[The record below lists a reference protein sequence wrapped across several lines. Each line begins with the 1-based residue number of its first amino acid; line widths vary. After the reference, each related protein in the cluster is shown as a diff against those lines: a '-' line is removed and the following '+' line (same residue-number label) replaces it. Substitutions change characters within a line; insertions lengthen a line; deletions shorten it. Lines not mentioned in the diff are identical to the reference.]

1 MKFKTKRSTI
11 CAIPLYEECFQIELK
26 HKFILLMN
34 AKELVDYVWWRHV
47 RIIQVN
53 ITCPTFRSTKEP
65 IFIIAHYQSVS
76 ENKILTTTHL
86 IRKQVTQIAVTVPT

>member
-1 MKFKTKRSTI
+1 MFGGVMSLLYRSTSYV
-11 CAIPLYEECFQIELK
+11 PLSDQP
-26 HKFILLMN
+26 
-34 AKELVDYVWWRHV
+34 KE
-47 RIIQVN
+47 
-53 ITCPTFRSTKEP
+53 EP